1 MTTRPTLYRILSILL
16 AILSLA
22 GLWFGL
28 RTGKTESILPD
39 TSAKRNWNSYE
50 DRARGGQSRCEV
62 ISERGTFRAAVR
74 KGTSADAY
82 WGLEWGPGIQGNSPL
97 DLWNWSAR
105 DSLVFLWRARHAKHQ
120 RIFLCSRDPHLTTP
134 SSPLSR
140 RYLTAD
146 LPIDQEWTR
155 AAIAVSDL
163 EPPAWWLDLHPGLPH
178 PRQAFL
184 ETILVLQVGP
194 ASGTEGIDDT
204 LEIAS
209 ILRLPGTRQPL
220 AAILAVLGLVVA
232 LWLFFQRARPATPAE
247 ITPAPSIPPP
257 QPRPLAVPPPDLER
271 LHRFLS
277 DNYFR
282 ESLDLATVAS
292 ELGLSERRVTAL
304 LSGTG
309 DSFKSTLN
317 QLRLQEARRLLLET
331 DLQVSEIAF
340 KVGYGNISHFNRTFR
355 DRYQTSPGSLRSAL
369 RNPQDS
375 VQNPSNP
382 RNDKDSTDNV

>member
-1 MTTRPTLYRILSILL
+1 MRSTLYRILSILL

-22 GLWFGL
+22 GLWLGL
-28 RTGKTESILPD
+28 RTDGSHSILPD
-39 TSAKRNWNSYE
+39 TSAKRSWNSYD

-62 ISERGTFRAAVR
+62 ISERGTFRVAVR
-74 KGTSADAY
+74 KGGSAEAY

-97 DLWNWSAR
+97 DLWKWSGS
-105 DSLVFLWRARHAKHQ
+105 DSLVFLWRARRAKHQ

-134 SSPLSR
+134 SAPLSR

-163 EPPAWWLDLHPGLPH
+163 EPPAWWLDLHPGLPQ

-184 ETILVLQVGP
+184 ESILVLQVGP
-194 ASGTEGIDDT
+194 ASGLEGIDDT

-209 ILRLPGTRQPL
+209 IQRQAHSGIPPL
-220 AAILAVLGLVVA
+220 LALSVAGLLGA
-232 LWLFFQRARPATPAE
+232 LALFIFSGRRSAPM
-247 ITPAPSIPPP
+247 PAPVSAPAIPSLE
-257 QPRPLAVPPPDLER
+257 PRPLAVPPPDLER

-282 ESLDLATVAS
+282 ENLDLATVAA

-304 LSGTG
+304 FSATG
-309 DSFKSTLN
+309 DSFKSILN

-355 DRYQTSPGSLRSAL
+355 ERFQTSPGSLRSAL
-369 RNPQDS
+369 RNPQDP
-375 VQNPSNP
+375 VHNPSSAYN
-382 RNDKDSTDNV
+382 NKDSTDNV